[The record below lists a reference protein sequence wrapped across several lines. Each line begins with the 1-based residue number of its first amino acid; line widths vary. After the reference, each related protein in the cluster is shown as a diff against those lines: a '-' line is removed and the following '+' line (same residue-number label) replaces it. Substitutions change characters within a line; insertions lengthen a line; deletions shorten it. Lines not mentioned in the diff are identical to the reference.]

1 MGEKKVIIVGPAYP
15 YRGGIAEFNN
25 YLCKTYQQLGFECKV
40 LSFSL
45 QYPGFLFPG
54 TSQFEEEKRD
64 VNIPSERLINS
75 VNPLSWFK
83 AAKFIKRYKPDYVV
97 VAYWI
102 PFIGISTGFISW
114 LVKRK
119 TKVLVLAHNV
129 KPHDRK
135 PFDNLITKE
144 FLKQTRG
151 VVLLSKAVEKEL
163 DEFDTKKPRF
173 IGFHPVYDMF
183 GQKVSKEEALEKLE
197 LPQGKYVLFFGLIKK
212 YKGLDILLKA
222 FGTQKLKD
230 SDINLIVAGEFY
242 DSEDYYRNLVD
253 DLDITAKVHFYDYFI
268 PTGLVKYFFSA
279 SDAVILPYISA
290 TQSGVTQV
298 AYHFENPMIVSD
310 VGALPDLV
318 PDEKA
323 GFVFKSGDYNQ
334 LADKILELYEN
345 DNLQRFR
352 EFVAQ
357 KKKEFSWE
365 ELVKKI
371 DSFADSL

>member
-1 MGEKKVIIVGPAYP
+1 MGAKKVILIGPAYP
-15 YRGGIAEFNN
+15 FRGGIAEFNN
-25 YLCKTYQQLGFECKV
+25 YLCKTYQNLGFECKV

-64 VNIPSERLINS
+64 INIPSERLINS
-75 VNPLSWFK
+75 INPLSWFK
-83 AAKFIKRYKPDYVV
+83 AARFIKKFKPDYVV

-135 PFDNLITKE
+135 PFDNLITNK
-144 FLKQTRG
+144 FLKQARG

-163 DEFDTKKPRF
+163 DEFDTKKPRL

-183 GQKVSKEEALEKLE
+183 GQKVSKQEALEKLE

-212 YKGLDILLKA
+212 YKGLDVLLKS

-230 SDINLIVAGEFY
+230 SGIKLIVAGEFY
-242 DSEDYYRNLVD
+242 DSEEYYRKLVD
-253 DLDITAKVHFYDYFI
+253 DLGIKTKVYFYDYFI
-268 PTGLVKYFFSA
+268 PTGLVKYFFSVA
-279 SDAVILPYISA
+279 DAIILPYVSA

-298 AYHFENPMIVSD
+298 AYHFELPMIASD

-318 PDEKA
+318 PDKKA
-323 GFVFKSGDYNQ
+323 GFIFKAGDYNQ

-345 DNLQRFR
+345 GNLEHFKN
-352 EFVAQ
+352 FVAQ
-357 KKKEFSWE
+357 KKKDFSWE

-371 DSFADSL
+371 DSFANSL